1 MLPCV
6 LPFSLVLEIHL
17 CSSWR
22 YLAPGS
28 GRIFLCYNCI
38 FVHFLLYYGIE
49 LLNMYWISLIFSQ
62 FLGLFTLLLYSLFL
76 FFVSFL
82 IEFERQRMFFSKSK
96 DAANWK
102 QPPILTATVGL
113 PPLRLLPNSTREQD
127 SSPLAWRGMWP
138 STKIS
143 LGAAIPGLSCP
154 ELPKEASM
162 SLSHFFQI
170 QITSWW
176 LVAGDH
182 WSQLANC
189 NTAYSLHAKKIKSF
203 WTRLGSNI
211 RNINN
216 E

>member
-49 LLNMYWISLIFSQ
+49 LLNMYWISLFFSIF
-62 FLGLFTLLLYSLFL
+62 GLVYLAPVLSFP

-138 STKIS
+138 STKIP
-143 LGAAIPGLSCP
+143 LGAAIPWA
-154 ELPKEASM
+154 ELPWAPKGSLRARCTASFGTRKVIYVF
-162 SLSHFFQI
+162 SGNRRK
-170 QITSWW
+170 
-176 LVAGDH
+176 VGD
-182 WSQLANC
+182 S
-189 NTAYSLHAKKIKSF
+189 
-203 WTRLGSNI
+203 
-211 RNINN
+211 
-216 E
+216 